1 MMTIAVKLLSSLVAP
16 GQVALVFV
24 AGTGSF
30 HFCPRLSFVY
40 KLQFIPSSCQ
50 PTCLPP
56 IPLRR
61 FLPPLLASSP
71 LLQAWPTSRTFTR
84 TSPTCSLRTNS
95 RAWRFSPFIPS
106 FPSRKRYLPSFLPF
120 TPFSSSCLA
129 VDPVFLSSQKE
140 HAGILSSFLAS
151 RPPARGG
158 GVPRNRVY
166 FSTSFIV
173 SLSFPAALRTKSSS
187 PRPLDPRSSSPP
199 TSPKPP

>member
-30 HFCPRLSFVY
+30 RFCPRLSFVY

-61 FLPPLLASSP
+61 FLPPLLASST

-84 TSPTCSLRTNS
+84 TSPTCSLRINS
-95 RAWRFSPFIPS
+95 RAWRFSPSIPS
-106 FPSRKRYLPSFLPF
+106 SPSRKRYLPSSFPF
-120 TPFSSSCLA
+120 IPISFPCLA
-129 VDPVFLSSQKE
+129 VDPVFLSSQEE
-140 HAGILSSFLAS
+140 HAGILSRFLSS
-151 RPPARGG
+151 RPPACWGPISRI
-158 GVPRNRVY
+158 RVY
-166 FSTSFIV
+166 FSTSFIAP
-173 SLSFPAALRTKSSS
+173 LSFPAALRTKSSS

-199 TSPKPP
+199 TSPKLP